1 MTVTQLTGISKSR
14 YRVYLDGQ
22 FAFILYK
29 GEIRQFH
36 IKEGQELSEE
46 SYQHIIT
53 QILPRRAK
61 LRSMNLL
68 QSKDYTRKQLEDK
81 LRQGEYP
88 QECIE
93 EAVAYMESYGYVDDE
108 RYARDYIEYHIQSR
122 SRNRIEMDLIRKGI
136 SKEII
141 QKAFGA
147 LEELGVEQDEMKL
160 IIELLRKKKYSADT
174 ATKQEQQKMYG
185 FLYRKGFHS
194 DVISRALLLDITSI
208 SV

>member
-1 MTVTQLTGISKSR
+1 MIVTQVTGVTKAR
-14 YRVYLDGQ
+14 YRIYLDGQ

-29 GEIRQFH
+29 GELRQFH
-36 IKEGQELSEE
+36 IKEGQELSSET
-46 SYQHIIT
+46 YHHIMT

-68 QSKDYTRKQLEDK
+68 QSKAYTRKQLEDK
-81 LRQGEYP
+81 LKQGEYP

-93 EAVAYMESYGYVDDE
+93 EALAYVESYGYIDDE
-108 RYARDYIEYHIQSR
+108 RYARDFIEYQIQNK
-122 SRNRIEMDLIRKGI
+122 SRNRIEMDLMKKGI
-136 SKEII
+136 SKEIV
-141 QKAFGA
+141 QKAFES
-147 LEELGVEQDEMKL
+147 LQELGVEQDEMELIVKL
-160 IIELLRKKKYSADT
+160 LKKKKYNANT
-174 ATKQEQQKMYG
+174 ATMQEQQKMYG